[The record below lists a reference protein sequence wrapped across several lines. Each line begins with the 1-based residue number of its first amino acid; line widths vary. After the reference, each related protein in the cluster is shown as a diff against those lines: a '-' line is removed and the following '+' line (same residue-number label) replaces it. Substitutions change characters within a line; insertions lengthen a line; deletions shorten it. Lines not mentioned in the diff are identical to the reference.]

1 MGSGGFVVAAVVVE
15 MVSVELA
22 LLDPGVIV
30 AGEKEQPNVLG
41 MPLQLSEMGLFNDP
55 DCNFAVTIRLPA
67 IPAGIVRDTGAALND
82 RVGAGA
88 GVGGGVDWGATHV
101 AV

>member
-1 MGSGGFVVAAVVVE
+1 M
-15 MVSVELA
+15 SVELA

-30 AGEKEQPNVLG
+30 AGEKEQFNVLG
-41 MPLQLSEMGLFNDP
+41 MPLQLSAMGLFNDP
-55 DCNFAVTIRLPA
+55 DCSFAVTVRLPA

-82 RVGAGA
+82 NDRVGVGA
-88 GVGGGVDWGATHV
+88 GVGGGVGWGATHV